1 MSNAAHVNISLFL
14 APIEEQNHSKNFDQS
29 SPYIRDDLQ
38 TDLFIIPFLP
48 QQITNWKSN
57 LYEIFPLP
65 SLHTS
70 LQTEENLQL

>member
-1 MSNAAHVNISLFL
+1 MSTFHFFL

-48 QQITNWKSN
+48 QQITNLKSN

>member
-48 QQITNWKSN
+48 QQITN
-57 LYEIFPLP
+57 
-65 SLHTS
+65 
-70 LQTEENLQL
+70 

>member
-1 MSNAAHVNISLFL
+1 MSTFHFFL

-48 QQITNWKSN
+48 QQITN
-57 LYEIFPLP
+57 
-65 SLHTS
+65 
-70 LQTEENLQL
+70 